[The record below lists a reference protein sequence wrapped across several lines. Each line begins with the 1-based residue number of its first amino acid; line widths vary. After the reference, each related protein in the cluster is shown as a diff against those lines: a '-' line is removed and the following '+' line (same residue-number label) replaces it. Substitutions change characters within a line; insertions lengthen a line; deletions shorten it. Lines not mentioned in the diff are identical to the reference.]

1 MTRFFLLVFIG
12 SLLACKNP
20 FAPSLA
26 DEDAPHSRLLTRQ
39 RNPEEVLSNFQYAY
53 TYKDSLIYSEVL
65 DSTFI
70 FKSVNFNEYPPIP
83 ILWGRD
89 DELRKTARMFRE
101 FRTLDVVWNTLS
113 QPDTI
118 FFPNS
123 SSDGIGY
130 IIEHNITF
138 TLTLTGFIDIPPL
151 NGEVLFR
158 FIKRGNKYYIS
169 FWEDLII

>member
-1 MTRFFLLVFIG
+1 MTRFILLIFIA

-26 DEDAPHSRLLTRQ
+26 NEDAPHSRLLTRQ

-70 FKSVNFNEYPPIP
+70 FKSVDFNNYPPVP

-89 DELRKTARMFRE
+89 VELRKTAQMFRS

-113 QPDTI
+113 PPDTV

-123 SSDGIGY
+123 PSDEIGY

-138 TLTLTGFIDIPPL
+138 TLTLTGFIDPPPL

-158 FIKRGNKYYIS
+158 FIQRDKKYYIS